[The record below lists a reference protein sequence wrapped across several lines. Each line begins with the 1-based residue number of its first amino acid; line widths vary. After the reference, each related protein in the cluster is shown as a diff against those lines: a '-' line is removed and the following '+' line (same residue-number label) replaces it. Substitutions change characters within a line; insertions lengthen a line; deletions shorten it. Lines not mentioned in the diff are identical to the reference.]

1 VVTHERAFVTSKA
14 QAVEAI
20 RRVEKGERAHL
31 VEQIY
36 RLCRVKGGCVPEDPD
51 DRSSL
56 RQLCERFL
64 ALENE
69 ILLLCS

>member
-1 VVTHERAFVTSKA
+1 VTHERAFVTSKA

-20 RRVEKGERAHL
+20 RRIENGERADL
-31 VEQIY
+31 AEQIY
-36 RLCRVKGGCVPEDPD
+36 RLCRVKWAGCVPDRPD
-51 DRSSL
+51 DRSLL

-69 ILLLCS
+69 ILPLCS